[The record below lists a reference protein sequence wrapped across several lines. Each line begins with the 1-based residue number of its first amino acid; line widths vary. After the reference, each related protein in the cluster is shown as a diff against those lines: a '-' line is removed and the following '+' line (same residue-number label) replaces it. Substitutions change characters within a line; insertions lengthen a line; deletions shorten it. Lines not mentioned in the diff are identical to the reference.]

1 MSFLK
6 KIFNSGNEQESKE
19 TMPVVF
25 GRYTDC
31 NKTDEQI
38 KHWDNAVSFF
48 KEKKYH
54 DSYSEFFQ
62 YIMDKKL
69 NNVEVVKNNNGLQF
83 KIFQG
88 SKVINGFVDEQRLSA
103 EVAIAKFNEKL
114 SVAVMRK
121 LISLNYV
128 LQYCRFA
135 LKEDVI
141 YIKFD
146 TKLIDGSPSKLY
158 FGLKELGTKADQ
170 QDDALIN
177 EFSNLQQLGVD
188 HINDIPLKE
197 KEIKIKYLKQWIG
210 DVIKRCGELD
220 EDRFSGAIS
229 YLLLNVCYKIDY
241 LLKPEGKI
249 MQDIERITF
258 LYFQKDNKSYI
269 EKNRAI
275 IEGLQ
280 KIIALDQAEM
290 EKSFYYARMTFAL
303 VAPASHKQVY
313 EFMLKEFSNVDWYKQ
328 NKYED
333 IAIAIYEYIAG
344 YCHFNFGLLQ
354 PTIDLL
360 HHLYEIV
367 NPTYFAALGIKNN
380 YMQNDKL
387 NKNAIEKRLQEIIKQ
402 HQKQYPKLNLAY
414 QNIKYNTLTEF
425 LFTYLNEIT
434 YLNFLK

>member
-6 KIFNSGNEQESKE
+6 KIFSSGEQNINTSKLQL
-19 TMPVVF
+19 TF

-38 KHWDNAVSFF
+38 KHWENAVNFF
-48 KEKKYH
+48 KENKYH
-54 DSYSEFFQ
+54 ESYQEFFK
-62 YIMDKKL
+62 YITDKKL
-69 NNVEVVKNNNGLQF
+69 NNVQVEKHDYGFQF
-83 KIFQG
+83 NIYQG
-88 SKVINGFVDEQRLSA
+88 SKVINGYVDEHTFSA

-114 SVAVMRK
+114 SIAVMRK
-121 LISLNYV
+121 LINLNYI

-170 QDDALIN
+170 QDDALTN
-177 EFSNLQQLGVD
+177 EFGNLQPLGIEHIVD
-188 HINDIPLKE
+188 APAKE
-197 KEIKIKYLKQWIG
+197 KEVKIKYLKQWI
-210 DVIKRCGELD
+210 DEVIKRCSELD

-258 LYFQKDNKSYI
+258 MYFQKDNKSYV

-280 KIIALDQAEM
+280 KIAALEHAEM
-290 EKSFYYARMTFAL
+290 EKCFYYARMTFAL

-313 EFMLKEFSNVDWYKQ
+313 EFMLKEFPNVDWYKQ

-344 YCHFNFGLLQ
+344 YCHFNFGLIQ
-354 PTIDLL
+354 PTINLL

-367 NPTYFAALGIKNN
+367 NPVYFAELGIKNN
-380 YMQNDKL
+380 FITNGKL
-387 NKNAIEKRLQEIIKQ
+387 NKNAIEKQMQEIIKQ
-402 HQKQYPKLNLAY
+402 HQKQYPKLKLVY
-414 QNIKYNTLTEF
+414 QNIKYTTLTEF
-425 LFTYLNEIT
+425 LFSFLNEIT
-434 YLNFLK
+434 YLNFSK